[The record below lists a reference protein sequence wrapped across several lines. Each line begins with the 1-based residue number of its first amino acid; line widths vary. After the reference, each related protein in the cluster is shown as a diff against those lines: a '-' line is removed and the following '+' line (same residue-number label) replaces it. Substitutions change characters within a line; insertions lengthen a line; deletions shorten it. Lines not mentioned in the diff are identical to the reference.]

1 MSEITKN
8 IYLKMAEARGNLQEV
23 EFKKSAYNSFSK
35 YYYFDL
41 GDILP
46 PIMQACNKFKMTPIF
61 NMTKEVA
68 TLRIIN
74 AENVEEEILFTMPV
88 HICNL
93 KGCNEMQNVGGSQTF
108 AQKYLYSAAFGISET
123 DSTDRQDN
131 EPGALE
137 PISNV
142 NVKVI
147 EALLKETN
155 SDRLKFL
162 TWQKVKD
169 VKEITNRDLPV
180 VMQYLEKKKNEVEA
194 KKKKE
199 EIAVKK

>member
-1 MSEITKN
+1 MAETTKN
-8 IYLKMAEARGNLQEV
+8 IYLKMVNARGKIQEV

-46 PIMQACNKFKMTPIF
+46 PIMQICTKLKITPIF

-68 TLRIIN
+68 TLRIVN
-74 AENVEEEILFTMPV
+74 AENIEEEILSTMPV
-88 HICNL
+88 QICNL

-123 DSTDRQDN
+123 DATDQQDN

-137 PISNV
+137 PISNI
-142 NVKVI
+142 NIKII
-147 EALLKETN
+147 ESLLKETGV
-155 SDRLKFL
+155 DRLKFL
-162 TWQKVKD
+162 TWLKVKD
-169 VKEITNRDLPV
+169 VKEIVNRDFPLAIKEL
-180 VMQYLEKKKNEVEA
+180 QKKKEQLEA
-194 KKKKE
+194 KKAKE
-199 EIAVKK
+199 GQVK